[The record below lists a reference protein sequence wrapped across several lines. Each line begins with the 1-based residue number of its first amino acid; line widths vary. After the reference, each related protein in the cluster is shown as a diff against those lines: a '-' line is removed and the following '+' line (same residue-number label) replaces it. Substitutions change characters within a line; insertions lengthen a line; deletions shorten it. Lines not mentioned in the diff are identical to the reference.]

1 MKTPSKAQK
10 LNFIDVFAGAGGLS
24 CGLELAGMR
33 CILGIDADRHAMET
47 FKENHKDAAVYCGD
61 VTKLTPKVL
70 TELIGE
76 QKVDVVVGGPPCQ
89 GFSTVGLGNPEDMR
103 NKLFMQFVRLVKL
116 TQPNFVVIEN
126 VTGMLAK
133 KNEKTLKAI
142 FKKFES
148 LGFHMDV
155 QVMSSQHYGVPE
167 KRRRTILLGTRF
179 DVPISFPT
187 PTHDVVVA
195 KTMRPAV
202 SVGEALSDLED
213 KKGVV
218 HNHDIEQ
225 AQVKSPVELK
235 RLKCVP
241 EGRGI
246 RYKKDELAYLPKSL
260 RLGVD
265 WEQMRENRFRQAK
278 YQRLDRKLPS
288 PTIMTHR
295 HSYYHPTEHRYLT
308 QREAAKIQ
316 SFPNDFIFKGPLCAQ
331 WRQIGNA
338 VPPLMAKAIGKELLK
353 MHQLNLM
360 SSGQKSKKVK
370 KAVNDSILDYRKKAF
385 VYREP
390 ESQSA

>member
-1 MKTPSKAQK
+1 MKNSVKAQK

-24 CGLELAGMR
+24 CGLELAGLR
-33 CILGIDADRHAMET
+33 CILGIDADRHAMDT
-47 FKENHKDAAVYCGD
+47 FKQNHKDAAIFCGD

-70 TELIGE
+70 TELIGD
-76 QKVDVVVGGPPCQ
+76 QVVDVVVGGPPCQ
-89 GFSTVGLGNPEDMR
+89 GFSTVGLGDPEDMR

-116 TQPNFVVIEN
+116 TKPNFVVIEN

-142 FKKFES
+142 FKKFEA

-155 QVMSSQHYGVPE
+155 QVMSSQNYGVPE
-167 KRRRTILLGTRF
+167 KRRRTILLGSRLN
-179 DVPISFPT
+179 VPITFPS
-187 PTHDVVVA
+187 PTHDITLKNVN
-195 KTMRPAV
+195 KPAV
-202 SVGEALSDLED
+202 SVGEALSDLND
-213 KKGVV
+213 KTGSV
-218 HNHDIEQ
+218 HNHDLAQ
-225 AQVKSPVELK
+225 AQVKSSLELK

-246 RYKKDELAYLPKSL
+246 RYKKDELAFLPKSL

-265 WEQMRENRFRQAK
+265 WDQMRENRFRQAK

-338 VPPLMAKAIGKELLK
+338 VPPLMARAIGKELLK
-353 MHQLNLM
+353 MHQLNFASTGL
-360 SSGQKSKKVK
+360 KTKKEK
-370 KAVNDSILDYRKKAF
+370 KAIDDSILNYRKKAF